1 MMQQPVIAR
10 SLVFAP
16 LGRDEAMRV
25 NVGRICALA
34 ALIGLGFAAW
44 AGLLA
49 LIFWLF

>member
-1 MMQQPVIAR
+1 MMQQPAVAW
-10 SLVFAP
+10 SLVSAP

-25 NVGRICALA
+25 NVGRICTLA

-49 LIFWLF
+49 LVFWLF